1 MKCISV
7 CFKWIGSGRVY
18 RLTDRPTTS
27 DLIMLDR
34 DILDPCFVPLHDV
47 PSVKSQTQ
55 GFAMTFLSRALIV
68 VSVFMTSP
76 AFAESVKVPEWLYI
90 HTAETAKMASDN
102 TILIGTNRDIFAFT
116 DRPNRLYR
124 YFNPTDYVALWDA
137 DSENGFLDNPPN
149 SMVTWMIG
157 EATQQVEAN
166 IVNVEVTD
174 DGNGI
179 LYELKLKAGTQI
191 PIKLSHVSVFVGG
204 VCGGNGMGG
213 GKQAG
218 VLMRCK

>member
-1 MKCISV
+1 MRFLSKLLTVVLSV
-7 CFKWIGSGRVY
+7 
-18 RLTDRPTTS
+18 LMTTS
-27 DLIMLDR
+27 VLGE
-34 DILDPCFVPLHDV
+34 DI
-47 PSVKSQTQ
+47 KT
-55 GFAMTFLSRALIV
+55 
-68 VSVFMTSP
+68 
-76 AFAESVKVPEWLYI
+76 PEWLYI
-90 HTAETAKMASDN
+90 HTAETAQMASN
-102 TILIGTNRDIFAFT
+102 TTIIIDLNREIFAFT

-124 YFNPTDYVALWDA
+124 YLKSTDFVALWDA
-137 DSENGFLDNPPN
+137 NITNGFQANPPN
-149 SMVTWMIG
+149 SMITWMIG

-166 IVNVEVTD
+166 ILNAEVTD
-174 DGNGI
+174 GGNSI

>member
-1 MKCISV
+1 
-7 CFKWIGSGRVY
+7 
-18 RLTDRPTTS
+18 
-27 DLIMLDR
+27 
-34 DILDPCFVPLHDV
+34 
-47 PSVKSQTQ
+47 
-55 GFAMTFLSRALIV
+55 MTFLLRALV
-68 VSVFMTSP
+68 VFSVFITSSV
-76 AFAESVKVPEWLYI
+76 FAENVKVTEWLYI

-102 TILIGTNRDIFAFT
+102 TILIDINRDVFAFT

-124 YFNPTDYVALWDA
+124 YFNPTDYVALWDEA
-137 DSENGFLDNPPN
+137 SASGFLANPPN
-149 SMVTWMIG
+149 SMITWMIG

-166 IVNVEVTD
+166 ILNVEVTD
-174 DGNGI
+174 GGNGI